1 MTCMNWV
8 LEVSGTITND
18 LAFISLMSQKGA
30 KKYIWKYDYRILL
43 HFIKRYKPTE
53 SRLIMPKQEKDK
65 INADTSWFFF
75 ENRTNKNSSEQSEKI
90 NTLPVRKKQND
101 SFLSEI
107 WNFHAC
113 WILGR
118 V

>member
-30 KKYIWKYDYRILL
+30 KKYIWKYDYRILFN
-43 HFIKRYKPTE
+43 FIKRYKPTE

-65 INADTSWFFF
+65 INADTSWFFLK
-75 ENRTNKNSSEQSEKI
+75 TGQIKILQS
-90 NTLPVRKKQND
+90 NQRK
-101 SFLSEI
+101 LI
-107 WNFHAC
+107 PY
-113 WILGR
+113 L
-118 V
+118 